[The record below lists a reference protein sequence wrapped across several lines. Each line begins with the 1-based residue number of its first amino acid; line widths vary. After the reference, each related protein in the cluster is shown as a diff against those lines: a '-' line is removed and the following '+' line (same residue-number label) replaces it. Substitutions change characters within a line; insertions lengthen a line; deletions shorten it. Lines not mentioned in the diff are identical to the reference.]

1 MQPQLLP
8 NGILQIEYENYQ
20 PWPCF
25 RPLSSA
31 YLGGLWRAHFL
42 SEVLCVDDLN
52 CAAWREP
59 IPAEILRTLRRFP
72 ECHCELIEM
81 AQAMPENYLR
91 LVNWNP
97 AMTLIAATYW
107 YFRPSR
113 RVPATDDRMTTWEN
127 LDPSELLNY
136 TRFPTSKSFLRALS
150 KFPIEHSYLHRIER
164 LRDAWAIPDK
174 RRLLQHLPVIT
185 GENIWLLSCY
195 PPILDPAIHQLA
207 AQVPRH
213 QEFSILEI
221 VSDLANRRE
230 LVCLDHWPYRNQ
242 IISWEQLLDAYNRFL
257 RKTNCLPE
265 TLPEPPKEGIE
276 DETVHIVP
284 LKSRTALRDEAK
296 EMCNCVEQYSPC
308 ICKRKRYAYKLLK
321 PERATV
327 LIKRQFRHWIIEEA
341 MSKGNEREVIPTT
354 MTLLCRWVRD
364 RAGN

>member
-42 SEVLCVDDLN
+42 KEVLCGDDLN

-59 IPAEILRTLRRFP
+59 IPAEILRSLRRFP

-81 AQAMPENYLR
+81 AQALPEYYLK
-91 LVNWNP
+91 LVSWSP
-97 AMTLIAATYW
+97 AMALIAATYW
-107 YFRPSR
+107 YQRKLGAVPEINER
-113 RVPATDDRMTTWEN
+113 RMTWEN
-127 LDPSELLNY
+127 LDADQLLNY
-136 TRFPTSKSFLRALS
+136 TRFPPSKSFLRTLA
-150 KFPIEHSYLHRIER
+150 KIPAEHAYLHRIES
-164 LRDAWAIPDK
+164 LRSLWEIPEK
-174 RRLLQHLPVIT
+174 RRLLQHLPIIT
-185 GENIWLLSCY
+185 GENIWLLSCF
-195 PPILDPAIHQLA
+195 PPILDPAIHRLA
-207 AQVPRH
+207 TQEPKH
-213 QEFSILEI
+213 EEFSILEV

-230 LVCLDHWPYRNQ
+230 LLCLDHWPYRNR
-242 IISWEQLLDAYNRFL
+242 IHSWGQLLGAYNRFL
-257 RKTNCLPE
+257 RKANCLPE
-265 TLPEPPKEGIE
+265 TFPEPPKEGVE
-276 DETVHIVP
+276 DETMHIVP

-308 ICKRKRYAYKLLK
+308 ICQRKRYAFKLLK

-327 LIKRQFRHWIIEEA
+327 LIKRQFRNWIIEEA
-341 MSKGNEREVIPTT
+341 MAKANEREVYPVT
-354 MTLLCRWVRD
+354 MKLLCRWARG